1 MDMVYF
7 FAGARTCIFR
17 QCITF
22 HPNNLVHLRLYQHS
36 QGAQVGSVCRIQLR
50 SSDIVVSPDIL
61 RLFSWFPYWIWLNMT
76 LWPNIENMT
85 L

>member
-50 SSDIVVSPDIL
+50 SSDI
-61 RLFSWFPYWIWLNMT
+61 
-76 LWPNIENMT
+76 
-85 L
+85 